1 MRGGLSPYFIVRIL
15 TQPVRPQGYRLQAL
29 LGMEV
34 AVPVPR
40 GTQLEDVAVSLVGVQ
55 NVEVIVGG
63 RQLSVRLPA
72 PGDPSACAA
81 QLRPRAEPTEL
92 RITVAPLVASS
103 EPEPEPQSRRVA
115 TPDTAQERRRAA
127 RVGEIEQRLAVLVT
141 ETADA
146 ERDGEAAAAA
156 TQEAAE
162 ACKKRRDQLSRLEH
176 MVRMPPAQLE
186 EMAANV
192 GVGGSDAFVAK
203 LQMQMEPL
211 QRCIS
216 QHEEE
221 EAAASTKQAR
231 ASSRAAALRAEQGS
245 LRTELEQLR
254 SQTIQPAT
262 EVPATSDSDLAA
274 YSLSPAE
281 FVDCSAFADASVP
294 FRSGGREGAAAD
306 RAAVALGDHGW
317 AVCDNFVS
325 EQLVRAVRREISG
338 PRLSKSYEESEIW
351 VGKEAGVGAQL
362 SVPSV
367 RGDRVLWLPDD
378 DVDAGGHSAIAKI
391 ISRID
396 SFIFELM
403 SPRLS
408 SLAGLSERTDAMF
421 AMYPVSQ

>member
-1 MRGGLSPYFIVRIL
+1 M
-15 TQPVRPQGYRLQAL
+15 
-29 LGMEV
+29 
-34 AVPVPR
+34 PVPR
-40 GTQLEDVAVSLVGVQ
+40 GTQLEDVAVTLVGQQ
-55 NVEVIVGG
+55 NLEVVVGG

-72 PGDPSACAA
+72 LGDPAACLA
-81 QLRPRAEPTEL
+81 QLRPRADPTEL
-92 RITVAPLVASS
+92 CITVAPFVPSS
-103 EPEPEPQSRRVA
+103 EPQPQPQPQPQRVV
-115 TPDTAQERRRAA
+115 TPDTAQERRHTARA
-127 RVGEIEQRLAVLVT
+127 REIEQRIAALVT
-141 ETADA
+141 EIAAA
-146 ERDGEAAAAA
+146 ERDCKAAAAA
-156 TQEAAE
+156 INEAAE
-162 ACKKRRDQLSRLEH
+162 SCKKRRDQLSRLEH
-176 MVRMPPAQLE
+176 MVKMPPAQLE
-186 EMAANV
+186 QMAASV
-192 GVGGSDAFVAK
+192 GVGGNDAFVAK
-203 LQMQMEPL
+203 LHMQMEPL
-211 QRCIS
+211 QRCIL

-231 ASSRAAALRAEQGS
+231 ASSRLGALQAEQDS
-245 LRTELEQLR
+245 LRVELEQLR
-254 SQTIQPAT
+254 SQNMPPAT
-262 EVPATSDSDLAA
+262 EVPPTFDSELAA

-317 AVCDNFVS
+317 AVCDNFVN
-325 EQLVRAVRREISG
+325 EQLVRAVRREIGG
-338 PRLSKSYEESEIW
+338 PRLSRSYEDSEIW

-378 DVDAGGHSAIAKI
+378 DVDAGGHSAIATL

-421 AMYPVSQ
+421 AIYPVSKVGWIPAAG